1 VNARALIHIQHEDI
15 SMEGMLELPHDAL
28 GIVLFAHGSG
38 SSRLSPRNNYVA
50 RILREAGIGTL
61 LLDLLSTGEE
71 TDVQHRF
78 DIALLTLRLRSA
90 ARWLAKEAATAQLP
104 LGLFGASTGAAA
116 ALRLAG
122 EPHLGDPYLTQPHLG
137 PAAPGQLCPTIAAV
151 VSRGGRPDLAGASAL
166 HGVTAPTLLIVGG
179 NDDGVI
185 DLNRQ
190 AFAQLHCPR
199 ELAIVPGATHLFEE
213 PGALE
218 EVARLASVWFAGCFA
233 RNEG

>member
-1 VNARALIHIQHEDI
+1 VNARALIHIQHDQT

-61 LLDLLSTGEE
+61 LLDLLSAEE
-71 TDVQHRF
+71 ELHPDTRF
-78 DIALLTLRLRSA
+78 DIALLTLRLRTA
-90 ARWLAKEAATAQLP
+90 ARWLAQEAATAHLP

-137 PAAPGQLCPTIAAV
+137 PPDPGRPYPSIAAV
-151 VSRGGRPDLAGASAL
+151 VSRGGRPDLAGVSAL

-218 EVARLASVWFAGCFA
+218 EVARLASVWFAGHFA
-233 RNEG
+233 RDAG